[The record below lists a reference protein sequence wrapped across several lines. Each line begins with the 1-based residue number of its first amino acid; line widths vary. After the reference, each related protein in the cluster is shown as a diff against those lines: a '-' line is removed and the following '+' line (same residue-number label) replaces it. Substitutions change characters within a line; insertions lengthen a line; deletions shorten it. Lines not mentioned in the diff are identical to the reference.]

1 MVATLQARVCCRCGK
16 SQAQGESLTAF
27 TLLAMSA
34 RDAKLPLKAP
44 SSDYF
49 SPHCARIT
57 MNQIS
62 KKGIK

>member
-1 MVATLQARVCCRCGK
+1 MATLQARVCCRCGK

-34 RDAKLPLKAP
+34 RDAKLHLKAP

-49 SPHCARIT
+49 SPHCAR
-57 MNQIS
+57 MVMDQL
-62 KKGIK
+62 KKQEVA

>member
-1 MVATLQARVCCRCGK
+1 MAAALQARVCCRCGK
-16 SQAQGESLTAF
+16 SQAQGESLAAF

-57 MNQIS
+57 MDLL
-62 KKGIK
+62 KKGTK